1 MPPLEVKKQSKAKAL
16 RRRCVVEIDVDD
28 MEGKTYLLTQ

>member
-1 MPPLEVKKQSKAKAL
+1 MPPLEVKKQSKAKASL
-16 RRRCVVEIDVDD
+16 RRCVVEIDVDD